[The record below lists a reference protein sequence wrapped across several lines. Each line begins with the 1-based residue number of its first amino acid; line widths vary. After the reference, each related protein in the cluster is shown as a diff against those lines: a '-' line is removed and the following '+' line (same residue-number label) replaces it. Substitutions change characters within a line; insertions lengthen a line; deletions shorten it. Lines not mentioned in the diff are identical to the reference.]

1 MGKGVVKQRI
11 AEWSESSCVRSSTLW
26 SERSSSEQ
34 MHRGARGMARWR
46 RQRCSKC
53 LDYLGALGF
62 GDRIQ
67 VVVPCA
73 FDRDKVLGWMSQ
85 IKKLAAWPQRE
96 HFIVRAAGHQ
106 YRALHE

>member
-1 MGKGVVKQRI
+1 MGTGVVTQRI
-11 AEWSESSCVRSSTLW
+11 AEWLGSSCVRSSPLW

-34 MHRGARGMARWR
+34 LHRGARGIARWR

-53 LDYLGALGF
+53 LDYLGVLGF

-73 FDRDKVLGWMSQ
+73 FDRDKVLGWVSQ
-85 IKKLAAWPQRE
+85 ITKLAAVPPRD
-96 HFIVRAAGHQ
+96 HFIVRAVDNPH
-106 YRALHE
+106 